1 MPYEPASTAAACS
14 WIGLFAAVWSA
25 RNAVHASDNR
35 DTSAA
40 QRRRLGRTK
49 DSSDD
54 NREND
59 RNSTPVVDECNDRRP
74 EIHVDK
80 RLSTTSQ
87 HTVDGCRDWVDV
99 DLFPETSARPG
110 SRFDGT
116 VAHPIDTP
124 RRLDATIG
132 AVGRRLR
139 ALPAPD
145 QLGHRSI
152 LYRAQLQRIQRDA
165 VQARA
170 RLATGTYGVC
180 IDCTSPISLAT
191 LSEKP
196 WTPVCIYCALDI

>member
-1 MPYEPASTAAACS
+1 MQLDRTVRRCLVRSQRGPRLRQPRHICRSATPS
-14 WIGLFAAVWSA
+14 WS
-25 RNAVHASDNR
+25 RP
-35 DTSAA
+35 
-40 QRRRLGRTK
+40 RTVPTTTVTTTC
-49 DSSDD
+49 
-54 NREND
+54 
-59 RNSTPVVDECNDRRP
+59 NSTPVVDDCNDRAPRSTLTT
-74 EIHVDK
+74 VSR
-80 RLSTTSQ
+80 RLPSTRSTAAATGLTSTCSPRRQ
-87 HTVDGCRDWVDV
+87 
-99 DLFPETSARPG
+99 PG
-110 SRFDGT
+110 PAPASTAQSLIPSTRRG
-116 VAHPIDTP
+116 
-124 RRLDATIG
+124 RLDATIG